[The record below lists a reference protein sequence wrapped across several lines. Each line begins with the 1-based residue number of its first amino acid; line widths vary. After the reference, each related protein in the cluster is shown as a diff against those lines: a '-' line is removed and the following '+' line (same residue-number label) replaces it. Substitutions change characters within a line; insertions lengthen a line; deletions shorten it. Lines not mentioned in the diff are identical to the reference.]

1 MSTKKSVIN
10 PATGGGA
17 SKTVRAGYFKMG
29 VRNFLF
35 TKADGFS
42 ATCVIVEF
50 A

>member
-10 PATGGGA
+10 PASGGA